1 MVILERVKAT
11 EKIVKMIESDNLIA
25 FETDRK
31 TTKKE
36 VAKEVEN
43 LFNVKV
49 AEVRT
54 ITRNNKKIAYVKLTK
69 DYVAADIAAK
79 LGVL

>member
-1 MVILERVKAT
+1 MVILEKVKAT
-11 EKIVKMIESDNLIA
+11 EKVVRMIESENLIA

-36 VAKEVEN
+36 IAKEIEE

-49 AEVRT
+49 KKVRT
-54 ITRNNKKIAYVKLTK
+54 ITRKNKKIAYVNLTK
-69 DYVAADIAAK
+69 EFVAADVASK